1 MSRPAALVAF
11 LCALPVAAQQSSG
24 APGGGE
30 KGPLIPTAR
39 TRNLALAPSAN
50 ALRSTFRLDVKLIE
64 APVNVTDDYGRPV
77 RGLAQSAFRI
87 FEDDLEQ
94 KVTAFSSTDAPIS
107 AGLVFDTSGSMRNRL
122 LPSRAAVDQ
131 FFRASMEGD
140 EYFLVRFADSP
151 ELVTPFTRSTDQV
164 SSHLSDL
171 QAHGWTALIDAVYR
185 SIGEMRR
192 ASNSRHVLLV
202 LSDGADNNSRYSEA
216 ELASRL
222 READVRIFAIG
233 LFERPRLLERLAEET
248 GGGVI
253 WVHKMAE
260 LPEAMEKLSLQ
271 IRNEYV
277 LGYFSSA
284 PNDGRYHRLRIEVQP
299 PAGMRIHASWR
310 RGYLEP

>member
-1 MSRPAALVAF
+1 MFRQAAVVAF

-24 APGGGE
+24 APGGGDN
-30 KGPLIPTAR
+30 GPLMPSAR
-39 TRNLALAPSAN
+39 TRSLAMAPSAN

-64 APVNVTDDYGRPV
+64 VPVNVTDDYGRPV
-77 RGLAQSAFRI
+77 RDLPQSAFRV
-87 FEDDLEQ
+87 FEDDVEQ
-94 KVTAFSSTDAPIS
+94 KITSFSNTDAPIS

-122 LPSRAAVDQ
+122 QQSRTAVDQ
-131 FFRASMEGD
+131 FFVGSADGD

-151 ELVTPFTRSTDQV
+151 ELVVPFTRSADDV
-164 SSHLSDL
+164 SRHLTDL

-192 ASNSRHVLLV
+192 AANSRRVLLV
-202 LSDGADNNSRYSEA
+202 LSDGADNNSRYSEG
-216 ELASRL
+216 ELVSRL
-222 READVRIFAIG
+222 READVRVFAIG
-233 LFERPRLLERLAEET
+233 LFERPRLLERLAEES

-284 PNDGRYHRLRIEVQP
+284 PNDGRYHKVRVEMQP
-299 PAGMRIHASWR
+299 SGGARVHASWR
-310 RGYLEP
+310 RGYTEP